1 MFYLLNIVLFL
12 LECFCI
18 NIVNLNLPQ
27 KKSLLL
33 VVFFVHLFVVHAFK
47 DPYAFFDTP
56 AYAEAYDVMCAYGME
71 GYGRFAFLKSEVGY
85 VFLMWLASWISS
97 NTQFIFIVTS
107 FIILGGYFFAIKR
120 YSSIVWLSIFILLIT
135 SFNQSL
141 FVIRQYVAIG
151 ILMFSLPYVIR
162 RNKWLFG
169 LLLLLAF
176 SIHYTAIIFSLLYV
190 VYGLDIWRNRKHLIL
205 LVVGCVLFYFSFR
218 YLYLVVISND
228 GLGYGAY
235 IDKEGTNAKGF
246 LLLLGISILF
256 YWSRRR
262 YLCSDDTDKLI
273 FYILFLGCLFSLVGI
288 GLYATSRLNMYYSSI
303 GTILALPRIIKSRN
317 PITQIGAWGILF
329 VLAYFYCVN
338 LLEMADYKF
347 VSL

>member
-1 MFYLLNIVLFL
+1 MFYISNIVLFL
-12 LECFCI
+12 CECFCVNVV
-18 NIVNLNLPQ
+18 NIKVQQ
-27 KKSLLL
+27 KSTLLL
-33 VVFFVHLFVVHAFK
+33 FVFFVHLFIIHAFK

-190 VYGLDIWRNRKHLIL
+190 VYGLDIWKNKKHLIW
-205 LVVGCVLFYFSFR
+205 LVVGCVLFYLSFR
-218 YLYLVVISND
+218 YLYFAVIGNE
-228 GLGYGAY
+228 GLGYATYAEG
-235 IDKEGTNAKGF
+235 EGTNVKGF
-246 LLLLGISILF
+246 LLLLGIFILF

-273 FYILFLGCLFSLVGI
+273 FYILFLGCLFSFVGI
-288 GLYATSRLNMYYSSI
+288 GLVATSRLNMYYSSI
-303 GTILALPRIIKSRN
+303 GIILALPRIVKSRN

-338 LLEMADYKF
+338 LPEMADYKF